1 MITELLENY
10 DNSKM
15 TLERAYA
22 NNLRIV
28 LVETTHPG
36 NIGATAR
43 AMKNM
48 GLRRLVLVKPA
59 HFPHAEA
66 TARAAG
72 ADDILAQA
80 QVVNSLN
87 IALQGCHGVLGTT
100 ARDRGLSGPEL
111 DPHQCALQVAEFCSQ
126 GEAALV
132 FGRESSGLTNDELDL
147 CHYRI
152 RIPTNPAF
160 SSLNL
165 AAAVTVVVYEVRKVI
180 EAAVVQT
187 PEPQSLKPRELP
199 ASADEMAN
207 FYQHLEQV
215 LLETGFLNPAN
226 PRHLMRQLRRLF
238 NRSQPN
244 KNEVN
249 ILRGMLTSVQK
260 RINRQ

>member
-1 MITELLENY
+1 
-10 DNSKM
+10 M
-15 TLERAYA
+15 TLDRACTD
-22 NNLRIV
+22 NLRIV

-48 GLRRLVLVKPA
+48 GLRRLVLVNPER
-59 HFPHAEA
+59 FPHAEA

-80 QVVNSLN
+80 RVVDSLSV
-87 IALQGCHGVLGTT
+87 ALEGCHGVLGTT

-111 DPHQCALQVAEFCSQ
+111 DPHQCALQVMAFCAQ

-165 AAAVTVVVYEVRKVI
+165 AAAVTVVAYEVRRVMETALQNPKV
-180 EAAVVQT
+180 
-187 PEPQSLKPRELP
+187 KPLRPKELP
-199 ASADEMAN
+199 ACAEEMEN

-215 LLETGFLNPAN
+215 LLETGFLNPTN

-244 KNEVN
+244 RNEIN
-249 ILRGMLTSVQK
+249 ILRGILTSVQK

>member
-1 MITELLENY
+1 
-10 DNSKM
+10 M
-15 TLERAYA
+15 TVDRTCAE
-22 NNLRIV
+22 NLRVV

-48 GLRRLVLVKPA
+48 GLRQLVLVNPDR
-59 HFPHAEA
+59 FPHAEA

-80 QVVNSLN
+80 RVVNRLGL
-87 IALQGCHGVLGTT
+87 ALQDCHKVLGTT

-111 DPHQCALQVAEFCSQ
+111 DPHQCALQVMEFCRH
-126 GEAALV
+126 GEVALV

-152 RIPTNPAF
+152 KIPTNPAF

-165 AAAVTVVVYEVRKVI
+165 AMAVTVVTYEVRRVM
-180 EAAVVQT
+180 EAAVQT
-187 PEPQSLKPRELP
+187 VESRPLKPKELP
-199 ASADEMAN
+199 ACADDMAN

-215 LLETGFLNPAN
+215 LLQTGFLNPAN

-244 KNEVN
+244 KNEMN

-260 RINRQ
+260 CINRQ

>member
-1 MITELLENY
+1 
-10 DNSKM
+10 M
-15 TLERAYA
+15 TLDRTCAE
-22 NNLRIV
+22 NLRIV
-28 LVETTHPG
+28 LVGTTHPG

-48 GLRRLVLVKPA
+48 GLKRLVLVNPER
-59 HFPHAEA
+59 FPHAEA

-80 QVVNSLN
+80 QVVSSLSV
-87 IALQGCHGVLGTT
+87 ALQGCHGVLGTT

-111 DPHQCALQVAEFCSQ
+111 DPHQCALQVMEFCCQ

-152 RIPTNPAF
+152 KIPTNPAF

-165 AAAVTVVVYEVRKVI
+165 AAAVTVVAYEVRRVM
-180 EAAVVQT
+180 ESAVQT
-187 PEPQSLKPRELP
+187 PESRPLKPKELP
-199 ASADEMAN
+199 ACADEMAN

-215 LLETGFLNPAN
+215 LLETDFLNPAN

-238 NRSQPN
+238 NRAQPN
-244 KNEVN
+244 KNEIN

-260 RINRQ
+260 CIHRQ